1 MPFGALARRLWP
13 GPLSDRYVTLC
24 TMTGHL
30 TDTPP
35 HEPTDD
41 PSDDLIGTQTPARR
55 LTDPDEAIAALE
67 RAVPGLAAH
76 RRPEPVAL
84 DWAVLE
90 EGLGTTLPADYK
102 RLAEWYPNFVLGDF
116 LLAGL
121 PAPGQER
128 YQLAGIRE
136 TLTEDLQ
143 DWWEHDMTAGLRLH
157 PAPGGLLPWAESNQ
171 GDMFLWSTT
180 GDGPQDWL
188 VTVASHNGG
197 WWHYAGGAVQFLAE
211 LCDGTLEPWELPPI
225 DRDVIAL

>member
-1 MPFGALARRLWP
+1 
-13 GPLSDRYVTLC
+13 
-24 TMTGHL
+24 MTGHL

-41 PSDDLIGTQTPARR
+41 PTDDLIGTQTPARR

-90 EGLGTTLPADYK
+90 EGLGTALPADYK

-121 PAPGQER
+121 PGPGQER
-128 YQLAGIRE
+128 HQLAGIRE

-143 DWWEHDMTAGLRLH
+143 DWWEHDMTAGLRLY

-211 LCDGTLEPWELPPI
+211 LCDGTLEPWELPSI

>member
-1 MPFGALARRLWP
+1 MPPGSLARQLRP
-13 GPLSDRYVTLC
+13 GPLSDRRVTLC

-41 PSDDLIGTQTPARR
+41 PTDDLIGTQTPARR

-90 EGLGTTLPADYK
+90 EGLGTALPADYK

-121 PAPGQER
+121 PGPGQER
-128 YQLAGIRE
+128 HQLAGIRE

-143 DWWEHDMTAGLRLH
+143 DWWEHDMTAGLRLY

-211 LCDGTLEPWELPPI
+211 LCDGTLEPWELPSI